1 MGGFFVDV
9 EAVPRRYALPWFK
22 ALFATG
28 VGRAPASNDME
39 QRLEN
44 LNVFFTYFV
53 YTNVCRS
60 RARGVLRSFSDII
73 RHLHEFASIGRGRGR
88 VPRAI
93 ENGVAARRDAPI
105 DRPAG
110 SSRRTSSSS
119 PS

>member
-1 MGGFFVDV
+1 MDVGGFFFAE

-53 YTNVCRS
+53 YTNVLTQRHMHFD
-60 RARGVLRSFSDII
+60 FS
-73 RHLHEFASIGRGRGR
+73 
-88 VPRAI
+88 
-93 ENGVAARRDAPI
+93 
-105 DRPAG
+105 
-110 SSRRTSSSS
+110 T
-119 PS
+119 

>member
-1 MGGFFVDV
+1 MQEAEVTSIEVNKTSEEYRPVAKRASLLYFCLADMANVD
-9 EAVPRRYALPWFK
+9 PMYQYALPWFK

-60 RARGVLRSFSDII
+60 CARGVPGPFCDPTPSTRT
-73 RHLHEFASIGRGRGR
+73 ASG
-88 VPRAI
+88 P
-93 ENGVAARRDAPI
+93 
-105 DRPAG
+105 
-110 SSRRTSSSS
+110 
-119 PS
+119 

>member
-1 MGGFFVDV
+1 MASSRDSYVVIRTPSTRRHVGPLPVTG
-9 EAVPRRYALPWFK
+9 PRRYALPWFK

-60 RARGVLRSFSDII
+60 CARGVPGPFCDPTPSTRT
-73 RHLHEFASIGRGRGR
+73 ASG
-88 VPRAI
+88 P
-93 ENGVAARRDAPI
+93 
-105 DRPAG
+105 
-110 SSRRTSSSS
+110 
-119 PS
+119 